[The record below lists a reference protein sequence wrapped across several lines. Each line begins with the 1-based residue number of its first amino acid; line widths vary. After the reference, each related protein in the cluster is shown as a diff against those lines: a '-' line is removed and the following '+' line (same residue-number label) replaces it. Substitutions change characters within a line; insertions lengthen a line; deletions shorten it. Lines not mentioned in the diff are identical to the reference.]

1 MFIIFSDEVS
11 SSHCKLIY
19 CFFNFSI
26 IVGMIFMRKRRDDKT
41 REMTMP
47 DRRVTQPPVSQLVKD
62 VINPLAVEAGLD
74 GDDDENTKTLQ
85 DLIQESQMK

>member
-1 MFIIFSDEVS
+1 
-11 SSHCKLIY
+11 
-19 CFFNFSI
+19 
-26 IVGMIFMRKRRDDKT
+26 MIFMTKRRDAKT
-41 REMTMP
+41 KELTMP
-47 DRRVTQPPVSQLVKD
+47 DRRGVTQPPISQLEKD